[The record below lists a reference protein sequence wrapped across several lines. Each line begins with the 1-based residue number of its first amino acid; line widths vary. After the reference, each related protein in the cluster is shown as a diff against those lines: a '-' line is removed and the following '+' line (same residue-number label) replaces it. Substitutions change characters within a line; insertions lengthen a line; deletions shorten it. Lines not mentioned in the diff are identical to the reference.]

1 MTKEDQ
7 IKLIDEIAEEIRP
20 LVLKLE
26 DTSQVTKN
34 HYARYGSLLTELAGS
49 DKTLARLY
57 GLALKRAGA
66 NVAGI
71 NAAIRV
77 FYG

>member
-34 HYARYGSLLTELAGS
+34 HYARYGRLLTELAGS

-71 NAAIRV
+71 NDAIRV

>member
-7 IKLIDEIAEEIRP
+7 IKLIDDLADEIRP

-26 DTSQVTKN
+26 DQTQVTQN

-71 NAAIRV
+71 NDAIRV